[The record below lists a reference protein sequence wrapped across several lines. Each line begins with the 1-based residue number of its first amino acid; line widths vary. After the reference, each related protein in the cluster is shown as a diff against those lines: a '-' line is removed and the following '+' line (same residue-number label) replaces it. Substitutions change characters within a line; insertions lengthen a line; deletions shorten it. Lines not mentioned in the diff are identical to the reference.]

1 LETREGDEIMGVGT
15 LTKLTAAQ
23 ILEGLHA
30 AILAEL
36 QAVADYDSHARSAP
50 DAEVR
55 EVLATLGDV
64 ERDHALRL
72 AERIAALGGSP
83 PNDQPAAQPAGGT
96 LAEWLAHDLAGE
108 QWAIVEYAR
117 MVAGIVD
124 DDETAELMA
133 ELLRDEIRHARWL
146 KSALRKALEIQLPG
160 KTGHE
165 P

>member
-1 LETREGDEIMGVGT
+1 MAGGT
-15 LTKLTAAQ
+15 LTKITPVQ

-30 AILAEL
+30 AYVAEV
-36 QAVADYDSHARSAP
+36 QAVADYHSHARSAS
-50 DAEVR
+50 DAEVS
-55 EVLATLGDV
+55 EVLAVLGDV
-64 ERDHALRL
+64 ERDHAFRL

-83 PNDQPAAQPAGGT
+83 PYDQPAAQPTGGT
-96 LAEWLAHDLAGE
+96 LAEWLAHDLGGE

-146 KSALRKALEIQLPG
+146 KLALRKSLEMQQPEKIDR
-160 KTGHE
+160 E

>member
-1 LETREGDEIMGVGT
+1 MGGGT

-30 AILAEL
+30 AILAEM
-36 QAVADYDSHARSAP
+36 QAVADYHNHARSTR
-50 DAEVR
+50 DDEVS
-55 EVLATLGDV
+55 EVLATLRDV

-72 AERIAALGGSP
+72 AERIAALGGNP
-83 PNDQPAAQPAGGT
+83 PKDQPAAQPMGDT
-96 LAEWLAHDLAGE
+96 LAEWLAQDLEGE

-146 KSALRKALEIQLPG
+146 KSALRKALKMQEPG
-160 KTGHE
+160 YDRS
-165 P
+165 